1 MEEIVNKVAQSGL
14 ITLDLEAMKPSG
26 PRMSWDIK
34 DQLWQG
40 LVLKEKDF
48 REYLKNA
55 DLSAYQGSHVAIYCS
70 ADAIVPT
77 WAYMLVAS
85 KLKTIAQSS
94 YFCSPQDLEERVF
107 TQMIGN
113 LNLSDYEGKRIV
125 VKGCGE
131 GVPSSAYVTLVNKL
145 QGSVKSIMFG
155 EPCSTVPVY
164 KTL

>member
-1 MEEIVNKVAQSGL
+1 MEGIVNKVAQSGL
-14 ITLDLEAMKPSG
+14 ITLDLEAMKPAG
-26 PRMSWDIK
+26 PRVSWDIK

-48 REYLKNA
+48 REYLKNL
-55 DLSAYQGSHVAIYCS
+55 DLSPYQGAHVAIYCS

-85 KLKTIAQSS
+85 KLYGTAVAS
-94 YFCSPQDLEERVF
+94 YFCSPSDLEDRVY
-107 TQMIGN
+107 TTMIQS
-113 LNLSDYEGKRIV
+113 LSIEDYAGKRIV

-131 GVPSSAYVTLVNKL
+131 GVPDSAYVSLVNRL
-145 QGSVKSIMFG
+145 QGVAKSVMFG
-155 EPCSTVPVY
+155 EPCSTVPVF